1 MVLLL
6 LSHGAQAD
14 VSELDP
20 AVELLPHNEKQ
31 QRIAEFLIENFEK
44 AEAARLEKRRV
55 ELMRRKKKEA
65 EES

>member
-20 AVELLPHNEKQ
+20 AVELLPHNETQ

-44 AEAARLEKRRV
+44 AEAARLEKR
-55 ELMRRKKKEA
+55 
-65 EES
+65 

>member
-6 LSHGAQAD
+6 QSHGTQAD

-20 AVELLPHNEKQ
+20 AAELLPRNEKQ
-31 QRIAEFLIENFEK
+31 QRIAEFLIELFEK
-44 AEAARLEKRRV
+44 AEAARLEKRRLEQV
-55 ELMRRKKKEA
+55 RREKEEA

>member
-20 AVELLPHNEKQ
+20 AVELLPPNEKQ
-31 QRIAEFLIENFEK
+31 QRIAKFLIENFEK
-44 AEAARLEKRRV
+44 AEAARFEKRRV
-55 ELMRRKKKEA
+55 ELTRRKKKEA